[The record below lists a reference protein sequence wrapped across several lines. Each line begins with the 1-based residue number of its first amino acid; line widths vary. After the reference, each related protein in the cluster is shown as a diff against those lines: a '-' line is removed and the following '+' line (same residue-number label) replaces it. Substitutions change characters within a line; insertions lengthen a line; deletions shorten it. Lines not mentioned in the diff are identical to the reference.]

1 MARVKLELPETFVF
15 STEMPLR
22 IGDINYGGHLG
33 NDSVLGLV
41 HEARVRFLRANGFSE
56 IDIGGV
62 GLILS
67 DAVVMYRAEAFYGDV
82 ITIDVAVGDFWRAG
96 CDIFYRLSNQSSG
109 VEVARVKTGIV
120 FFDYDKRKTTSVPAV
135 FQQLFDKG

>member
-41 HEARVRFLRANGFSE
+41 HDARVRFLRANGFSE

-96 CDIFYRLSNQSSG
+96 CDIFSRLSNQSSG